1 MTLVRAE
8 RLAESL
14 CREVPTGL
22 VELARWRLLDFLVAL
37 GATSGGEEARRAQAS
52 VAALAPTGSVPL
64 GVLPGRTSPHQAA
77 HTWARLARS
86 SEVDDLHLGSC
97 TTPGAVVMPAL
108 LAAASFG
115 GPIDAG
121 RVAAAAAAGYE
132 TVARLGAAISG
143 PQVLAAG
150 IWPTLAVAPIG
161 AAVTVARALGG
172 GPAEVRAALV
182 AAGSMVALGRPAN
195 EAARWLS
202 FGGAVA
208 GGVAAGLAAMDER
221 DLGAVGGFGWA
232 DRLPVPFDEAAL
244 EDARDGGGGGSGY
257 AALGSTTVKPF
268 CVAGQAAAVVALA
281 AAHRDELLD
290 GPPVRRIVAWV
301 PAQVLDMV
309 RRPPHDRLSSL
320 SSVPLGVALGLLD
333 PARLFEGTR
342 GARVAGSAG
351 GAGGHLAEMM
361 GRVEVRADEG
371 LSADYPRRWG
381 GRLTVTRADGSEVEL
396 EEGEAAL
403 APPRGADILE
413 AKARR
418 LLGDLPGVPAA
429 LRATCAR
436 LEELAGE
443 LGALEALLGAA
454 GTAAGGTG
462 AGGAAA

>member
-150 IWPTLAVAPIG
+150 IWPTLAVAPLG
-161 AAVTVARALGG
+161 AAVTVVRALGG
-172 GPAEVRAALV
+172 GSSEVRAAL
-182 AAGSMVALGRPAN
+182 ATAGSMVALGRPAD
-195 EAARWLS
+195 ESARWLS

-221 DLGAVGGFGWA
+221 DAGASGGFDWV
-232 DRLPVPFDEAAL
+232 DRLPVPFDHAAL
-244 EDARDGGGGGSGY
+244 EPLG
-257 AALGSTTVKPF
+257 AAFEALSSTTVKPF
-268 CVAGQAAAVVALA
+268 CVAGQAAAAVALA
-281 AAHRDELLD
+281 AAHRSELLD
-290 GPPVRRIVAWV
+290 GSPVRRIVAWV
-301 PAQVLDMV
+301 PSQVLDMV
-309 RRPPHDRLSSL
+309 RRPPRDRLTSL
-320 SSVPLGVALGLLD
+320 SSVPLGVALGLLE
-333 PARLFEGTR
+333 PERLFEGTR
-342 GARVAGSAG
+342 GARLVD
-351 GAGGHLAEMM
+351 GAGGRSARLAEMM
-361 GRVEVRADEG
+361 GRVEVRADEE
-371 LSADYPRRWG
+371 LSAEYPRRWG
-381 GRLTVTRADGSEVEL
+381 GRLTVAREDGSELEL
-396 EEGEAAL
+396 REGDAVL
-403 APPRGADILE
+403 GPPLSLDPLE
-413 AKARR
+413 AKARNVVAGLPAGSSEALGETCIQFEQLGSVVAALEK
-418 LLGDLPGVPAA
+418 LLGGDVA
-429 LRATCAR
+429 
-436 LEELAGE
+436 
-443 LGALEALLGAA
+443 
-454 GTAAGGTG
+454 GTG